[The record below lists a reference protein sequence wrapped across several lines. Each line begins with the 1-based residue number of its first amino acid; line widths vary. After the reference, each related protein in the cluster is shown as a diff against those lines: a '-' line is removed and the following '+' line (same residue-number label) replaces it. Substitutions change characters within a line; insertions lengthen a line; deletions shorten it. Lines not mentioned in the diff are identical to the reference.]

1 MAADLSLEF
10 TELQCKVVALSP
22 GRGGRFTLKSATN
35 FELPRPDDAAART
48 AERAQALR
56 DHLKAQ
62 KITARQ
68 ADIVIP
74 KNFVMVR
81 AANLPSTVD
90 DEIAGMAQFEAERHI
105 PFNADRHITSYDV
118 LSKNG
123 AQGSDVLLAA
133 VDGPIAQEYLDI
145 CVKAGLKV
153 SSISVSSVSLFNAF
167 AATQKAAMADKTVM
181 VVNIGKSATDLVI
194 ATNGKV
200 TFNRGS
206 TTGVVRLLHDLHEA
220 TGDDVESDE
229 LAKMD
234 ALEPQVYFRGK
245 QPVAPPP
252 PPPPSTG
259 LYDELGDAGAGEE
272 RTGTEDDAGFTVIK
286 PSEPEPT
293 PAPAVAA
300 SPGNRGAAV
309 FSQWLDRL
317 LQEVKRTFEF
327 ASREFASPMVDHIY
341 LAGEGALVPHLADY
355 FQANFNVETS
365 IFDPTADGAAVIR
378 PKAAPPEV
386 GRIFAVTIGGAVTGL
401 PGTLEIDLLP
411 KSYTE
416 EQSAKRQQVSY
427 IVTGVLVFV
436 ALIAGYVYLSD
447 TFARKRN
454 LMDDLTTRNRADKAR
469 VEDLRTKKDRLRI
482 IRENVQDDSG
492 ALDVLRILSDKE
504 YIPEKVAMTVFDYKR
519 GDYVKMEGDAKD
531 LPAVN
536 ELINDMRNTGFFANT
551 SLDNVTPN
559 KPLRSRGG
567 ATVTGWKATFTFPKP
582 EAPKKKS
589 SSSRREETEDGFE

>member
-1 MAADLSLEF
+1 MAAVLSLEF
-10 TELQCKVVALSP
+10 TELQCKVVALDS
-22 GRGGRFTLKSATN
+22 GRGGRFTLKSATS
-35 FELPRPDDAAART
+35 FDLPRPDNIAERV
-48 AERAQALR
+48 AERALALR
-56 DHLKAQ
+56 DHLKSQ
-62 KITARQ
+62 KISTRQ

-81 AANLPSTVD
+81 AVNLPSTVD
-90 DEIAGMAQFEAERHI
+90 DEIAGMARFEAERHI

-118 LSKNG
+118 LAKNG

-133 VDGPIAQEYLDI
+133 VDGPIAQEYLDV

-167 AATQKAAMADKTVM
+167 ASTQKTAMADRTVM
-181 VVNIGKSATDLVI
+181 VINVGKSATDLVI
-194 ATNGKV
+194 ATDGRI

-220 TGDDVESDE
+220 TGEELEADE
-229 LAKMD
+229 LARMD
-234 ALEPQVYFRGK
+234 ALEPQVYFRGSR
-245 QPVAPPP
+245 VAAPPP
-252 PPPPSTG
+252 PPPPGAG
-259 LYDELGDAGAGEE
+259 LYEELPDNDETQE
-272 RTGTEDDAGFTVIK
+272 RTGTEDDPGFTIIK
-286 PSEPEPT
+286 PNAPE

-300 SPGNRGAAV
+300 APENRGAAV
-309 FSQWLDRL
+309 FTQWLDRL

-327 ASREFASPMVDHIY
+327 ASREFSSPMVDQIY

-365 IFDPTADGAAVIR
+365 IFDPAADGAPVTR

-386 GRIFAVTIGGAVTGL
+386 GRIFAVAIGGAVSGQ
-401 PGTLEIDLLP
+401 PGTLKIDLLP

-436 ALIAGYVYLSD
+436 TLIAGYIYLSD
-447 TFARKRN
+447 AFARKRN
-454 LMDDLTTRNRADKAR
+454 LMDDLTARNRADKAR

-482 IRENVQDDSG
+482 IRENVQDDRG

-504 YIPEKVAMTVFDYKR
+504 YIPEKVALTVFDYKR
-519 GDYVKMEGDAKD
+519 GDYVKLEGDAKD

-536 ELINDMRNTGFFANT
+536 ELINDMRNTGFFAET

-582 EAPKKKS
+582 EKPKKKSS
-589 SSSRREETEDGFE
+589 SSSRREETEDGLE